1 MDVAVRRARVVAA
14 AAWGLALVLFVVGLA
29 VSWAA
34 SPAEGAWV
42 PILLA
47 LMIGFPLAVA
57 ATIAWI
63 VVEVRG
69 ITRAARPER

>member
-1 MDVAVRRARVVAA
+1 MDVVRRARIVSIS
-14 AAWGLALVLFVVGLA
+14 AWGLALVLFVIGAA

-34 SPAEGAWV
+34 SPSDGAWV
-42 PILLA
+42 PVFLA
-47 LMIGFPLAVA
+47 VLIGFPLAVA

-63 VVEVRG
+63 VAEVRG